1 MTFYIS
7 RYKNMNSVEFDIEI
21 VTPMFLGSA
30 TTTDVELR
38 VPSIKGMLRF
48 WWRAMR
54 AENNLVKL
62 AQSEA
67 EIFGGVG
74 EGQGKSKLSISI
86 SGYNNLKSGKD
97 FLDEIGFKKNGKRI
111 VKKENSG
118 IGYLFYST
126 FTLRDKGKPI
136 LKKYLLPGQ
145 KFKLKLSGTTKH
157 SLNNGLAALWL
168 AIYFG
173 GFGARARR
181 GAGNLAIINLNGS
194 LINIEEIKDTFI
206 PIHDTTLKP
215 FIKTGFAWAKNI
227 IGQKATDQYSNLTET
242 KMFLGTKH
250 SKKQWKS
257 SLNSIG
263 SIYKNYRTDI
273 KNKLFRGPHYGIPV
287 MHSGFKTR
295 LVGYDGNK
303 LLSERRG
310 SPLIIKLI
318 KHDGRYIPFVIK
330 LGGRLLPKGAYIM
343 KENRAGNRWTATN
356 DTQKENQK
364 EIDSFLDVLSEKEF
378 AEIM

>member
-1 MTFYIS
+1 MD
-7 RYKNMNSVEFDIEI
+7 SVEFDLEV
-21 VTPMFLGSA
+21 VTPMFLGGA
-30 TTTDVELR
+30 NTTDAELR

-54 AENNLVKL
+54 AENDFGKL

-86 SGYNNLKSGKD
+86 SGYNNLMPGKD

-111 VKKENSG
+111 VKKENLG

-145 KFKLKLSGTTKH
+145 NFKLKLSGTTEQ
-157 SLNNGLAALWL
+157 SLGNGLAALWL

-181 GAGNLAIINLNGS
+181 GAGNLAIISLNGS
-194 LINIEEIKDTFI
+194 LINIEEIKDIFM
-206 PIHDTTLKP
+206 PIHDTTLKS
-215 FIKTGFAWAKNI
+215 FIKAGFSWAKGI
-227 IGQKATDQYSNLTET
+227 IGQKATDKYSNLSDT
-242 KMFLGTKH
+242 KMFLGTGH
-250 SKKQWKS
+250 SENEWKS
-257 SLNSIG
+257 ALNKIG
-263 SIYKNYRTDI
+263 LIYKDYRTAI
-273 KNKLFRGPHYGIPV
+273 KGKLFRGPHYGIPV

-295 LVGYDGNK
+295 LVGYDDSK

-318 KHDGRYIPFVIK
+318 KHDGTYIPFVIK
-330 LGGRLLPKGAYIM
+330 LGGSLLPEGAYIM
-343 KENRAGNRWTATN
+343 KENRAGNRWNATN
-356 DTQKENQK
+356 DTQKEDQK
-364 EIDSFLDVLSEKEF
+364 EIDSFLGVLSKKGF
-378 AEIM
+378 AEIMQPSD